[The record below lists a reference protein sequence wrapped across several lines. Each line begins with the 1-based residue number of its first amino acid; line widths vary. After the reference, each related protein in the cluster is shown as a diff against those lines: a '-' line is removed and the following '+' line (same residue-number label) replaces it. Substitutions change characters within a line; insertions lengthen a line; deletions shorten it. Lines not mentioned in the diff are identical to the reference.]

1 MLLGTLTK
9 QPGEVLDYDIDYSE
23 WLTDDDNVASATT
36 AVTPS
41 ADEDDLAIELIN
53 INDPRVKLWISGG
66 ISGTTYKC
74 TVTMETQ
81 DGRIKEDEFRMR
93 VKEIV

>member
-23 WLTDDDNVASATT
+23 WLTSDDNVASATT
-36 AVTPS
+36 AVVPDT
-41 ADEDDLAIELIN
+41 DLSVDLIN

-66 ISGTTYKC
+66 VSGTTYKV